1 MGTSLQY
8 LNNHLHK
15 LVEINKKVCYNY
27 KSLYKKVYR

>member
-27 KSLYKKVYR
+27 KKFI